1 MWHPN
6 SEIRHLPRIPRSP
19 PAWKWPPRLW
29 CRDCGRHSPGLG
41 MARNPSEKLLIPRD
55 EDIYMYVYIYHICNR
70 TYTATIILMVGIV
83 WVRLKM
89 GNGNFWSEIMINHV
103 IAFFKSG
110 ANPKIAWKSRSDH
123 GLLPVWV
130 YIVRVWLKIHI
141 VHYIYIR
148 CTRHIYIYISY
159 IYICI

>member
-1 MWHPN
+1 
-6 SEIRHLPRIPRSP
+6 
-19 PAWKWPPRLW
+19 
-29 CRDCGRHSPGLG
+29 
-41 MARNPSEKLLIPRD
+41 
-55 EDIYMYVYIYHICNR
+55 MYVYIYHICNR

-110 ANPKIAWKSRSDH
+110 ANPKIAWKSRGDH
-123 GLLPVWV
+123 GLSPVWV

-141 VHYIYIR
+141 VHYIYMYDVHD
-148 CTRHIYIYISY
+148 TYISY
-159 IYICI
+159 IYRYMHIIIMIYIYTHMYIYINILCVYYIIYVRTMIS